1 MTWTLRLRLG
11 RSVCSTLLLVEW
23 LLFVVQADASDA
35 DSLARLSPRQPRP
48 SPPPSV
54 TNLTYAI
61 GKTANLNCSVHQRPQ
76 PQQRRR
82 DQANMT
88 STMTNMMMVMPPLP
102 SLTWLKADMV
112 YDANG
117 RRVDDSF
124 RTEKIIVTRKGI
136 VVAARSSSSSSSSSS
151 SVDENGG
158 GDEDNLA
165 GSNMRLITNERG
177 QQQVLQLSDLSPL
190 DEGKYICRDL
200 DSQHD
205 RVFYLNILCKHSAIA
220 IT

>member
-35 DSLARLSPRQPRP
+35 DSLARLSPRQSRP

-136 VVAARSSSSSSSSSS
+136 VVAARSSSSSSSSTSAANSRSCSS
-151 SVDENGG
+151 
-158 GDEDNLA
+158 A
-165 GSNMRLITNERG
+165 T
-177 QQQVLQLSDLSPL
+177 
-190 DEGKYICRDL
+190 
-200 DSQHD
+200 
-205 RVFYLNILCKHSAIA
+205 
-220 IT
+220 